1 MKDYFFGVF
10 LVCIA
15 SGIVCTVAPLG
26 SVKKYIEFIC
36 AACVLCCIVAPIIQG
51 IAGGDYLEYIF
62 DGADTQEGNY
72 DEIYNSYL
80 ESADEYQARE
90 LLSRGMSEEL
100 GLARES
106 FCIELVVAKTEV
118 SRAVERVRV
127 YIIGLD
133 AFTQDPADIRA
144 YVKRTVGCEC
154 DIIYG
159 TNDEKL

>member
-1 MKDYFFGVF
+1 MRDYFFGVF
-10 LVCIA
+10 LVSIA
-15 SGIVCTVAPLG
+15 SGIVCTIAPIG
-26 SVKKYIEFIC
+26 SVKKYIELVS

-80 ESADEYQARE
+80 ESADESQARE

-106 FCIELVVAKTEV
+106 FYLELVVAKTEV

-127 YIIGLD
+127 YIIRSD
-133 AFTQDPADIRA
+133 AFIKDPADIRA
-144 YVKRTVGCEC
+144 YVKKTVGCEC

-159 TNDEKL
+159 INDEKL